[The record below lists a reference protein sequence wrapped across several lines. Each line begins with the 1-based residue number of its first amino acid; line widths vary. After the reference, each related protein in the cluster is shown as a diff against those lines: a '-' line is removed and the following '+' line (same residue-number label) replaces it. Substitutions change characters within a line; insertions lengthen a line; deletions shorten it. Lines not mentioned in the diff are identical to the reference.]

1 MNRFREGLRVI
12 EETVRFI
19 LNDCELAKEIKR
31 IREEYRSI
39 VCYFGDDILQH
50 RDSQTDIGKSNDF
63 DFSIRRNIKD
73 VVLRSFG
80 RAEESMRVIE
90 EYGKII
96 NKDVSVKAKT
106 IRFHLYALEKETI
119 NKLNK
124 IIKSFGNDYGLYLIL
139 TNPNVGYQKL
149 AKIAVDEGVCVIQ
162 LRDKSL
168 DDNKLLRLAKEL
180 RGITQDSD
188 TLFIVNDRVDIA
200 ILSEADGVHVGKN
213 DISVSDI
220 RKLSQ
225 RLIIGKSTHTLGQLK
240 SVLSEYP
247 DYVGIGPIFKTNTKK
262 VPDKILGVYNAKIMM
277 EYSNIPSVGIG
288 GINDQNIEDVLNIGF
303 RNFSIIKHINIS
315 ENPKNAIRKINKLY
329 RRYYD
334 TKN

>member
-1 MNRFREGLRVI
+1 VI
-12 EETVRFI
+12 EETVRFV

-80 RAEESMRVIE
+80 RVEESMRVIE

-149 AKIAVDEGVCVIQ
+149 AEIAVDEGVCVIQ

-277 EYSNIPSVGIG
+277 EYSNIPAVGIG

-315 ENPKNAIRKINKLY
+315 ENPKNAIRKINKLC